1 MEVWDLY
8 NLFMPTDVDKD
19 NSTLVAVSEE
29 MNNSLAVEAALVVN
43 NSERNLLTQL
53 MTTTA

>member
-1 MEVWDLY
+1 
-8 NLFMPTDVDKD
+8 MPTDVDKD
-19 NSTLVAVSEE
+19 SSTLVAVSEE
-29 MNNSLAVEAALVVN
+29 MNNSLAVEAALVAN